1 MLTPLCI
8 GNIVLMLAIRRTFK
22 RRGRMAKMFIAG
34 ESTGSS
40 SGQTYDVINPATGEV
55 VDSAPKGT
63 ESDVR
68 AAIDAAHAALQSWSD
83 TAAEARAQLMLK
95 GIDTVKKELPDL
107 AALLT
112 KEQGKPL
119 GDSQREIEHFL
130 HGMNFYA
137 GLASKIRGSYVP
149 LPDNKMYGMVLK
161 QPVGVCGAI
170 VPWNFPITL
179 MGTKVGPALAAGC
192 TIVVKPASTTP
203 LTTCRIIELLNQAGL
218 PKGVLNVATGP
229 GSVVGE
235 EILRNPKVTRVAFTG
250 ESKTGK
256 HIMEVAGSQMKRV
269 TLELGGSDPM
279 IVCEDADIDKA
290 LTGASVGR
298 FYNCGQACLAVKR
311 LYVGERIYGHI
322 VEKLCGET
330 QRRKLGNG
338 MDKDTRLGP
347 MHTKVQREEIES
359 QTADTVKRGAKILI
373 GGKRP
378 EGAEFE
384 KGFYYLPTVMTG
396 APHDSRVVT
405 EETFCPLLPVFKVKD
420 LDEEI
425 EKANS
430 SQYGLGSSV
439 WTKDLGKARRAAE
452 RLQAGNVWINS
463 LHIGYD
469 EMPFGGVKFSGIGR
483 EHGPEA
489 LEYYL
494 EAKGGVVAT

>member
-1 MLTPLCI
+1 
-8 GNIVLMLAIRRTFK
+8 
-22 RRGRMAKMFIAG
+22 MAKMFIAG
-34 ESTGSS
+34 ESTGSG

-55 VDSAPKGT
+55 VDSAPKGS
-63 ESDVR
+63 EVDAR
-68 AAIDAAHAALQSWSD
+68 AAIDAAYTSFQPWAE
-83 TAAEARAQLMLK
+83 TAAETRAQLILK
-95 GIDTVKKELPDL
+95 GIEAVKKEIPDL
-107 AALLT
+107 STLLT
-112 KEQGKPL
+112 REQGKPV

-149 LPDNKMYGMVLK
+149 LPDSKMYGMVLK
-161 QPVGVCGAI
+161 QPVGVAGAI

-192 TIVVKPASTTP
+192 TVVVKPASTTP
-203 LTTCRIIELLNQAGL
+203 LTTARIVELLNQAGL
-218 PKGVLNVATGP
+218 PKGVLNVVTGS
-229 GSVVGE
+229 GAVVGE

-250 ESKTGK
+250 ESGTGK
-256 HIMEVAGSQMKRV
+256 HIMEVAGGQMKRV

-279 IVCEDADIDKA
+279 IVCEDADLDKA

-311 LYVGERIYGHI
+311 LYVVESVYDQF
-322 VEKLCGET
+322 VEKLIGKV
-330 QRRKLGNG
+330 QRLKVGNG

-347 MHTKVQREEIES
+347 MHSRTQRDEIES
-359 QTADTVKRGAKILI
+359 QVADTVKRGAKAVI

-378 EGAEFE
+378 EGSEYE
-384 KGFYYLPTVMTG
+384 KGFYYLPTVLTD

-405 EETFCPLLPVFKVKD
+405 EETFGPVLPVFKVKD
-420 LDEEI
+420 LDEGI

-430 SQYGLGSSV
+430 SKWGLGSSV

-494 EAKGGVVAT
+494 ETKGVVIAT

>member
-1 MLTPLCI
+1 
-8 GNIVLMLAIRRTFK
+8 
-22 RRGRMAKMFIAG
+22 MAKMFIAG
-34 ESTGSS
+34 EPTGSTL
-40 SGQTYDVINPATGEV
+40 GQTYDVINPANGDV
-55 VDSAPKGT
+55 VDSAPKG
-63 ESDVR
+63 DQNDAR
-68 AAIDAAHAALQSWSD
+68 AAIDAAYDAFQAWSE
-83 TAAEARAQLMLK
+83 TSAESRAQLILK
-95 GIDTVKKELPDL
+95 GVESVKTELQDL
-107 AALLT
+107 AVVLT

-130 HGMNFYA
+130 HGMSFYA
-137 GLASKIRGSYVP
+137 GLASKMRGSYVP
-149 LPDNKMYGMVLK
+149 LPDPKMYGMVLK
-161 QPVGVCGAI
+161 QPVGVAGAI

-192 TIVVKPASTTP
+192 TLVVKPASTTP
-203 LTTCRIIELLNQAGL
+203 LTTTRIVELLNRAGL
-218 PKGVLNVATGP
+218 PKGVLNVVTGP

-235 EILRNPKVTRVAFTG
+235 EILRNPKVGRVAFTG

-256 HIMEVAGSQMKRV
+256 HVMEVAGAQMKRV

-279 IVCEDADIDKA
+279 IVCDDADVDKA

-311 LYVGERIYGHI
+311 LYVVESLYDQF
-322 VEKLCGET
+322 VEKLVGKV
-330 QRRKLGNG
+330 QKLTVGNG
-338 MDKDTRLGP
+338 MDKSTRLGP
-347 MHTKVQREEIES
+347 MHTKAQREEVES
-359 QTADTVKRGAKILI
+359 QVADAVKRGARVLI

-384 KGFYYLPTVMTG
+384 KGFFYLPTLLVD

-405 EETFCPLLPVFKVKD
+405 EETFGPVLPVFKVKD
-420 LDEEI
+420 LDEGI
-425 EKANS
+425 ERANS

-494 EAKGGVVAT
+494 ETKGVVVATP

>member
-1 MLTPLCI
+1 
-8 GNIVLMLAIRRTFK
+8 
-22 RRGRMAKMFIAG
+22 MAKMFIAG
-34 ESTGSS
+34 ESAGSS
-40 SGQTYDVINPATGEV
+40 SGQTYDVINPATSEV
-55 VDSAPKGT
+55 VDSAPKGNEADT
-63 ESDVR
+63 R
-68 AAIDAAHAALQSWSD
+68 AAIDAAYAAFPSWAE
-83 TAAEARAQLMLK
+83 TAAEARAQLILK
-95 GIDTVKKELPDL
+95 GIDVVKKEIQELSV
-107 AALLT
+107 LLT

-161 QPVGVCGAI
+161 QPVGVTGAI

-192 TIVVKPASTTP
+192 TVVVKPASTTP
-203 LTTCRIIELLNQAGL
+203 LTTTRIVELLNQAGL
-218 PKGVLNVATGP
+218 PKGVLNVVTGP

-235 EILRNPKVTRVAFTG
+235 EMLRNPKLGRVAFTG

-256 HIMEVAGSQMKRV
+256 HIMEVAGTQMKRV

-311 LYVGERIYGHI
+311 LYVFESIYDQF
-322 VEKLCGET
+322 VEKLVGKA
-330 QRRKLGNG
+330 QRLKVGNG
-338 MDKDTRLGP
+338 LDKDTRLGP
-347 MHTKVQREEIES
+347 MHSKVQREEIES
-359 QTADTVKRGAKILI
+359 QIADTVKRGATVLL

-378 EGAEFE
+378 DGAEYE
-384 KGFYYLPTVMTG
+384 KGFFYLPTVLSN

-405 EETFCPLLPVFKVKD
+405 EETFGPVLPVFKVKD
-420 LDEEI
+420 LEEGI

-430 SQYGLGSSV
+430 SQWGLGSSV
-439 WTKDLGKARRAAE
+439 WTRDLGKARRAAE

-494 EAKGGVVAT
+494 ETKGVVVATP

>member
-1 MLTPLCI
+1 
-8 GNIVLMLAIRRTFK
+8 
-22 RRGRMAKMFIAG
+22 MAKMFIAG
-34 ESTGSS
+34 EVTGSS

-55 VDSAPKGT
+55 VDSAPKGN
-63 ESDVR
+63 ESDAR
-68 AAIDAAHAALQSWSD
+68 AAIDAAHAAFQGWAE

-95 GIDTVKKELPDL
+95 GIESVKKELQEL
-107 AALLT
+107 AVLLT

-161 QPVGVCGAI
+161 QPVGVAGAI

-192 TIVVKPASTTP
+192 TVVVKPASTTP
-203 LTTCRIIELLNQAGL
+203 LTTLRIVELLNQAGL
-218 PKGVLNVATGP
+218 PKGVLNVVTGP
-229 GSVVGE
+229 GGVVGE
-235 EILRNPKVTRVAFTG
+235 EILRNPKVVRVAFTG

-279 IVCEDADIDKA
+279 IVCEDADVDKA

-311 LYVGERIYGHI
+311 LYVVESLYDQF
-322 VEKLCGET
+322 VEKLAGKV
-330 QRRKLGNG
+330 QRLKVGDG
-338 MDKDTRLGP
+338 MNKDTRLGP
-347 MHTKVQREEIES
+347 MHSKVQREEIES
-359 QTADTVKRGAKILI
+359 QVADTLKLGAKLVC

-384 KGFYYLPTVMTG
+384 KGFFYLPTVLTD

-405 EETFCPLLPVFKVKD
+405 EETFGPVLPVFKVKD
-420 LDEEI
+420 LDDGI

-430 SQYGLGSSV
+430 SQWGLGSSV

-483 EHGPEA
+483 EHGTEA

-494 EAKGGVVAT
+494 ETKGVVIATS

>member
-1 MLTPLCI
+1 
-8 GNIVLMLAIRRTFK
+8 
-22 RRGRMAKMFIAG
+22 MAKMFIAG
-34 ESTGSS
+34 ETTGSS
-40 SGQTYDVINPATGEV
+40 SGQTYDVINPATAEV
-55 VDSAPKGT
+55 VDSAPKGN
-63 ESDVR
+63 ESDAR
-68 AAIDAAHAALQSWSD
+68 AAIDAAHAAFQSWSE
-83 TAAEARAQLMLK
+83 TPAEARAQLMLK
-95 GIDTVKKELPDL
+95 GVEAVKKDLQELSV
-107 AALLT
+107 LLT
-112 KEQGKPL
+112 KEQGKPV

-161 QPVGVCGAI
+161 QPVGVAGAI

-192 TIVVKPASTTP
+192 TVVVKPASTTP
-203 LTTCRIIELLNQAGL
+203 LATLRIIELLNQAGL
-218 PKGVLNVATGP
+218 PKGVLNVVAGA
-229 GSVVGE
+229 GGIVGE
-235 EILRNPKVTRVAFTG
+235 EILRNPRVARIAFTG

-256 HIMEVAGSQMKRV
+256 HIMEVAGGQMKRV

-279 IVCEDADIDKA
+279 IVCEDADMDKA

-311 LYVGERIYGHI
+311 LYVVESIYGQF
-322 VEKLCGET
+322 VEKLVGKA
-330 QRRKLGNG
+330 QRLKLGNG

-347 MHTKVQREEIES
+347 MHSKAQRDEIES
-359 QTADTVKRGAKILI
+359 QVADTVKRGAKIVF

-378 EGAEFE
+378 DGKEFE
-384 KGFYYLPTVMTG
+384 KGFFYLPTVLTD

-405 EETFCPLLPVFKVKD
+405 EETFGPVLPVFKVKD
-420 LDEEI
+420 LDEGI
-425 EKANS
+425 ERANS
-430 SQYGLGSSV
+430 SQWGLGSSV

-489 LEYYL
+489 IEYYL
-494 EAKGGVVAT
+494 ETKGVVVATP

>member
-1 MLTPLCI
+1 
-8 GNIVLMLAIRRTFK
+8 
-22 RRGRMAKMFIAG
+22 MAKMFIAG

-40 SGQTYDVINPATGEV
+40 SGQTYEVINPATSEV
-55 VDSAPKGT
+55 VDSAPKGN

-68 AAIDAAHAALQSWSD
+68 AAIDAAYSAFLPWSE
-83 TAAEARAQLMLK
+83 TPAEARAQLIVK
-95 GIDTVKKELPDL
+95 GIDMVKNSLQEL
-107 AALLT
+107 AVLLT
-112 KEQGKPL
+112 REQGKPL

-161 QPVGVCGAI
+161 QPVGVTAAI
-170 VPWNFPITL
+170 IPWNFPITL

-192 TIVVKPASTTP
+192 TVVVKPASTTP
-203 LTTCRIIELLNQAGL
+203 LTTARIIELLSQAGL
-218 PKGVLNVATGP
+218 PKGVLNVVTGP

-235 EILRNPKVTRVAFTG
+235 ELLRNPKVSRVAFTG
-250 ESKTGK
+250 ESKTGQ

-279 IVCEDADIDKA
+279 IVCEDADVDKA

-311 LYVGERIYGHI
+311 LYVVESLYDQV
-322 VEKLCGET
+322 VEKLAGKV
-330 QRRKLGNG
+330 QRLKVGNG

-347 MHTKVQREEIES
+347 MHSKVQREEIES
-359 QTADTVKRGAKILI
+359 QVADTVKRGAKVVT

-378 EGAEFE
+378 DGAEFE
-384 KGFYYLPTVMTG
+384 KGFFYLPTLLTD

-405 EETFCPLLPVFKVKD
+405 EETFGPVLPLFKVKD
-420 LDEEI
+420 LDEGI

-430 SQYGLGSSV
+430 SPWGLGSSV
-439 WTKDLGKARRAAE
+439 WTKDLAKARRAAE

-494 EAKGGVVAT
+494 ETKGVVVATP

>member
-1 MLTPLCI
+1 
-8 GNIVLMLAIRRTFK
+8 
-22 RRGRMAKMFIAG
+22 MAKMFIAG
-34 ESTGSS
+34 EATGSG

-55 VDSAPKGT
+55 VDSAPKGN
-63 ESDVR
+63 ESDAR
-68 AAIDAAHAALQSWSD
+68 AAIDAAYAAFPNWAE
-83 TAAEARAQLMLK
+83 TAAEARAQLILK
-95 GIDTVKKELPDL
+95 GIEAVKKEIAEL

-112 KEQGKPL
+112 REQGKPV

-161 QPVGVCGAI
+161 QPVGVAAAI

-192 TIVVKPASTTP
+192 TVVVKPASTTP
-203 LTTCRIIELLNQAGL
+203 LTTVRIVELLNQAGV
-218 PKGVLNVATGP
+218 PKGVLNVVTGP
-229 GSVVGE
+229 GAVVGE
-235 EILRNPKVTRVAFTG
+235 EILRHPKVTRVAFTG
-250 ESKTGK
+250 ESGTGK

-311 LYVGERIYGHI
+311 LYVVESVYDQF
-322 VEKLCGET
+322 VEKLIGKV
-330 QRRKLGNG
+330 QRLKVGNG

-347 MHTKVQREEIES
+347 MHSKPQREEIES
-359 QTADTVKRGAKILI
+359 QIADTVKRGAKVAI

-378 EGAEFE
+378 EGAEYE
-384 KGFYYLPTVMTG
+384 KGFFYLPTILVD

-405 EETFCPLLPVFKVKD
+405 EETFGPVLPAFKVKD
-420 LDEEI
+420 LDEGI
-425 EKANS
+425 ENANS
-430 SQYGLGSSV
+430 SKWGLGSSV
-439 WTKDLGKARRAAE
+439 WTRDLGKARRAAE

-494 EAKGGVVAT
+494 ETKGVVIATP

>member
-1 MLTPLCI
+1 
-8 GNIVLMLAIRRTFK
+8 
-22 RRGRMAKMFIAG
+22 MAKMFIAG
-34 ESTGSS
+34 ESAGSS
-40 SGQTYDVINPATGEV
+40 SGKTYNVINPATGEV
-55 VDSAPKGT
+55 VDTAPSGNET
-63 ESDVR
+63 DAR
-68 AAIDAAHAALQSWSD
+68 AAIDAAHAAFPAWSE
-83 TAAEARAQLMLK
+83 TSAESRAQLILK
-95 GIDTVKKELPDL
+95 GIELVKKEIQELS
-107 AALLT
+107 ALLT
-112 KEQGKPL
+112 KEQGKPF

-130 HGMNFYA
+130 HGLNFYA

-161 QPVGVCGAI
+161 QPVGVVGAI

-192 TIVVKPASTTP
+192 TVVVKPASTTP
-203 LTTCRIIELLNQAGL
+203 LASARIVELLNQAGF
-218 PKGVLNVATGP
+218 PKGVLNIVIGS

-235 EILRNPKVTRVAFTG
+235 ELLKNPKVTRVAFTG

-256 HIMEVAGSQMKRV
+256 HVMEVAGSLMKRV

-311 LYVGERIYGHI
+311 LYVVESVYDQF
-322 VEKLCGET
+322 VEKLVGKV
-330 QRRKLGNG
+330 QRLKVGNG

-359 QTADTVKRGAKILI
+359 QVADAVKRGAKVLI

-384 KGFYYLPTVMTG
+384 KGFYYLPTVLVD

-405 EETFCPLLPVFKVKD
+405 EETFGPALPVFKVKD
-420 LDEEI
+420 LDEGI
-425 EKANS
+425 EKSNN

-439 WTKDLGKARRAAE
+439 WTKDLAKARRAAD

-494 EAKGGVVAT
+494 ETKGVVVATP

>member
-1 MLTPLCI
+1 
-8 GNIVLMLAIRRTFK
+8 
-22 RRGRMAKMFIAG
+22 MAKMFIAG
-34 ESTGSS
+34 ESAGSS

-55 VDSAPKGT
+55 VDSAPKGN
-63 ESDVR
+63 ESDAR
-68 AAIDAAHAALQSWSD
+68 AAVDAAYAAFQAWSE
-83 TAAEARAQLMLK
+83 TAAESRAQLMLK
-95 GIDTVKKELPDL
+95 GVELVKKELQDL
-107 AALLT
+107 AVLLT
-112 KEQGKPL
+112 KEQGKPV

-161 QPVGVCGAI
+161 QPVGVTGAI

-179 MGTKVGPALAAGC
+179 MDTKVGPALAAGC
-192 TIVVKPASTTP
+192 TVVVKPASTTP
-203 LTTCRIIELLNQAGL
+203 LTTIRIVEILNRAGL
-218 PKGVLNVATGP
+218 PKGVLNVVIGP
-229 GSVVGE
+229 GGVVGE
-235 EILRNPKVTRVAFTG
+235 EILRNPKVARVAFTG

-256 HIMEVAGSQMKRV
+256 HVMEVAGSRMKRV

-311 LYVGERIYGHI
+311 LYIVESVYDQF
-322 VEKLCGET
+322 VEKLVGKV
-330 QRRKLGNG
+330 QRLKLGNG
-338 MDKDTRLGP
+338 LDKDTRLGP
-347 MHTKVQREEIES
+347 MHTKTQREEIES
-359 QTADTVKRGAKILI
+359 QTQDAVNRGAKILI

-384 KGFYYLPTVMTG
+384 KGFFYLPTVMTG

-405 EETFCPLLPVFKVKD
+405 EETFGPLLPVFKVKD
-420 LDEEI
+420 LDEGI

-439 WTKDLGKARRAAE
+439 WTKDLGKARLAAE
-452 RLQAGNVWINS
+452 RLQAGNVWIKS
-463 LHIGYD
+463 PPIRDDGKAVR
-469 EMPFGGVKFSGIGR
+469 GGEISGIRGEAR
-483 EHGPEA
+483 PGGPGK
-489 LEYYL
+489 LL
-494 EAKGGVVAT
+494 GDTGG

>member
-1 MLTPLCI
+1 
-8 GNIVLMLAIRRTFK
+8 
-22 RRGRMAKMFIAG
+22 MAKMFIAG
-34 ESTGSS
+34 ESTGAS

-55 VDSAPKGT
+55 VDSAPKGN

-68 AAIDAAHAALQSWSD
+68 AAIDAAHSAFLSWSE
-83 TAAEARAQLMLK
+83 TAAEARAQLIVK
-95 GIDTVKKELPDL
+95 GLDAVRSSLQEL
-107 AALLT
+107 AVLLT

-119 GDSQREIEHFL
+119 GDSQREIEHFA

-161 QPVGVCGAI
+161 QPVGVTAAI

-179 MGTKVGPALAAGC
+179 MGTKVGPALAVGC
-192 TIVVKPASTTP
+192 TVVVKPASTTP
-203 LTTCRIIELLNQAGL
+203 LTTAKIIAILNQAGL
-218 PKGVLNVATGP
+218 PKGVLNVVTGP

-235 EILRNPKVTRVAFTG
+235 ELLRNPKVARVAFTG

-256 HIMEVAGSQMKRV
+256 HIMEVAGSLMKRV

-279 IVCEDADIDKA
+279 IICEDADVDKA

-311 LYVGERIYGHI
+311 LYVVESLYDQV
-322 VEKLCGET
+322 VEKLAGKV
-330 QRRKLGNG
+330 QRLKVGNG

-347 MHTKVQREEIES
+347 MHSKVQREEIES
-359 QTADTVKRGAKILI
+359 QVADTVKRGAKVVT

-378 EGAEFE
+378 DGAEFE
-384 KGFYYLPTVMTG
+384 KGFFYLPTLLTD

-405 EETFCPLLPVFKVKD
+405 EETFGPLLPVFKVKD
-420 LDEEI
+420 LDEGI

-430 SQYGLGSSV
+430 SPWGLGSSV
-439 WTKDLGKARRAAE
+439 WTKDLAKARRAAE

-494 EAKGGVVAT
+494 ETKGVVVATT

>member
-1 MLTPLCI
+1 
-8 GNIVLMLAIRRTFK
+8 
-22 RRGRMAKMFIAG
+22 MATMFIAG

-40 SGQTYDVINPATGEV
+40 SGQSYDVANPATGEI
-55 VDSAPKGT
+55 VDSAPKGN
-63 ESDVR
+63 ENDAR
-68 AAIDAAHAALQSWSD
+68 AAIDAAHAAFPAWAETS
-83 TAAEARAQLMLK
+83 AEARAQFIQK
-95 GIDTVKKELPDL
+95 GIDAVKKEIQEL
-107 AALLT
+107 AVLLT
-112 KEQGKPL
+112 KEQGKPV

-137 GLASKIRGSYVP
+137 GLASKIRGAYVP

-161 QPVGVCGAI
+161 QPVGVTGAI

-192 TIVVKPASTTP
+192 TVVVKPATTTP
-203 LTTCRIIELLNQAGL
+203 LTTLRIVELLNQAGL
-218 PKGVLNVATGP
+218 PKGVLNIVTGS

-235 EILRNPKVTRVAFTG
+235 EILRNLKVARVAFTG

-311 LYVGERIYGHI
+311 LYLVDSIYDQF
-322 VEKLCGET
+322 VEKLVGKV
-330 QRRKLGNG
+330 QRLKLGNG
-338 MDKDTRLGP
+338 LDKDTRLGP
-347 MHTKVQREEIES
+347 MHSKVQREEIES
-359 QTADTVKRGAKILI
+359 QVADTVKRGGKVVI

-384 KGFYYLPTVMTG
+384 KGFFYLPTVLID

-405 EETFCPLLPVFKVKD
+405 EETFGPVLPVFKVKD
-420 LDEEI
+420 LDEGI

-430 SQYGLGSSV
+430 SVWGLGSSV

-494 EAKGGVVAT
+494 ETKGVVVATP